1 LAVLDSLSRIV
12 QSVTSDTYSAFEHSA
27 RKRLIGRDIDD
38 WPVLAT
44 ALALRFPIW
53 IEDSDF
59 FGAGIATWTTD
70 RVELFLQD
78 AGGS

>member
-1 LAVLDSLSRIV
+1 
-12 QSVTSDTYSAFEHSA
+12 
-27 RKRLIGRDIDD
+27 
-38 WPVLAT
+38 VLAT

-53 IEDSDF
+53 TEDSDF

-78 AGGS
+78 ASGS